1 MRIFEV
7 RGNFGELS
15 ECGLEAFNDLKLVR
29 CLRSL
34 APTLVT
40 LPSMSFIPFTPFSGD
55 DVGIRQIGAIF
66 EGLIFEPE
74 PSRWGASETDGQVE
88 RPTERERR
96 SQHVE
101 ISVESPA
108 VAAASV
114 TGRTWLALR
123 R

>member
-66 EGLIFEPE
+66 EGFVFEPE
-74 PSRWGASETDGQVE
+74 PSCWEASERDGQAE

-101 ISVESPA
+101 VSVESPA
-108 VAAASV
+108 SPLATLRVA
-114 TGRTWLALR
+114 LC
-123 R
+123 